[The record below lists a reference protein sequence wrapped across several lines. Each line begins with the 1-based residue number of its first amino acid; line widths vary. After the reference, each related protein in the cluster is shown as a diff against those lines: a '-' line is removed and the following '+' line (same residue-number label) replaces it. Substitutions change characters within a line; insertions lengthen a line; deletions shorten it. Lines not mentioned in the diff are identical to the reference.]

1 MSDNYET
8 KKFDQQNFKFP
19 VDVLTENNE
28 DKIGKACCSY
38 FTIQRRYHTKSVFC
52 FVLPKTKII
61 CTVQLCL
68 LKVVTKF
75 EPSVGILIIV
85 LLFM

>member
-28 DKIGKACCSY
+28 DKIGKACCSS
-38 FTIQRRYHTKSVFC
+38 FTIQRRYHTKSVF
-52 FVLPKTKII
+52 VLYCQK
-61 CTVQLCL
+61 QR
-68 LKVVTKF
+68 
-75 EPSVGILIIV
+75 
-85 LLFM
+85 